1 MNMVIEL
8 CVVSV
13 WYQPCMCEN
22 KAVPPPLSITAS
34 QKHCITLSTAFSS
47 TPLGRKACW
56 RTFSRTSDKQTE
68 DNKKNYRRHEFWGLW
83 KAAQMWVVLQ
93 NTRPTLAYT
102 TQAGWVPIA
111 LAACLPAS
119 SYTLLRRPNFHTIH
133 QIHRSPHLI
142 VRLTVTFLSHSLT
155 RLQGACDNVCSC
167 SCSCIVFWPCV
178 CVCCPSCTCVCEGW
192 CCWVEEEVVRVLKWE
207 VLKVNDRSN
216 VIKNRGG
223 GGGERSEKT
232 KRRRGEDLE

>member
-1 MNMVIEL
+1 MCGL
-8 CVVSV
+8 CLV
-13 WYQPCMCEN
+13 PCKCEN
-22 KAVPPPLSITAS
+22 KALPPPLSITAS

-56 RTFSRTSDKQTE
+56 RTFSRMSDEPKTT
-68 DNKKNYRRHEFWGLW
+68 KKNYRRHEFCGLW

-93 NTRPTLAYT
+93 NSRPTLAYT

-111 LAACLPAS
+111 LAACLSAS

-167 SCSCIVFWPCV
+167 SSSCIVF
-178 CVCCPSCTCVCEGW
+178 
-192 CCWVEEEVVRVLKWE
+192 
-207 VLKVNDRSN
+207 
-216 VIKNRGG
+216 
-223 GGGERSEKT
+223 
-232 KRRRGEDLE
+232 